1 MEHLS
6 IKLNDL
12 PDEILIII
20 LKKLYNVEVLYS
32 LIGVNKR
39 LNTIAHDS
47 IFTSHLYFLDK
58 FIYSLPNP
66 MIDRF
71 CSEILPWIHH
81 KIKSLKLESTSME
94 RILLAT
100 NYPNLYGLGLYGID
114 VEKAISLFTARL
126 FYFDYF
132 NSK

>member
-1 MEHLS
+1 
-6 IKLNDL
+6 
-12 PDEILIII
+12 
-20 LKKLYNVEVLYS
+20 
-32 LIGVNKR
+32 VNKR

-47 IFTSHLYFLDK
+47 TFASHLKLLSKLDDL
-58 FIYSLPNP
+58 ISPLPDPILN
-66 MIDRF
+66 RF
-71 CSEILPWIHH
+71 CSQILPSIHH

-100 NYPNLYGLGLYGID
+100 NYPNLFGLSLYGID
-114 VEKAISLFTARL
+114 VEKAISLFTGRS

>member
-39 LNTIAHDS
+39 LNTMAHDS
-47 IFTSHLYFLDK
+47 IFTSHLTLTYFLDK
-58 FIYSLPNP
+58 FIYPLPDP
-66 MIDRF
+66 MLDRF
-71 CSEILPWIHH
+71 CSQILPSIHH

-94 RILLAT
+94 RILAK
-100 NYPNLYGLGLYGID
+100 NFPNLSRLGLYGID
-114 VEKAISLFTARL
+114 VEKATSLFTGRL
-126 FYFDYF
+126 F
-132 NSK
+132 